1 MPLNGVGRAQAEAV
15 GLAIAALDPASLDFL
30 ASPLGRTRET
40 MQLLRAAAGLA
51 PGSYRVDP
59 RFAELRFGSWE
70 GFCWKELRR
79 QQAKLYA
86 ERERDRW
93 AFRPPGGG
101 ESYDDLTVRVEAAL
115 QDLTGPTVLVSHGG
129 VARAVMILWGGALP
143 GEALRSSIWQGR
155 ILRFDAGRFAWM

>member
-15 GLAIAALDPASLDFL
+15 GRSLAGLDPAGLDFV

-40 MQLLRAAAGLA
+40 MQLLRVAAGL
-51 PGSYRVDP
+51 PPDRYRVDP

-70 GFCWKELRR
+70 GFGWKELRR
-79 QQAKLYA
+79 QHAKLYA

-93 AFRPPGGG
+93 AFRPPDGG
-101 ESYDDLTVRVEAAL
+101 ESYDDLTARVGAGL
-115 QDLTGPTVLVSHGG
+115 QDLAGPTVLVSHGG
-129 VARAVMILWGGALP
+129 VARIVMTLWGGARP

-155 ILRFDAGRFAWM
+155 ILRFEGGLSAWM